1 MKVNK
6 KTGKGIGIVVKQP
19 EKECSDKHCVFHGD
33 IKARGR
39 QFTGVVVSTK
49 MRKTAIV
56 EWEWQ
61 RTIPKFERY
70 EKRNT
75 NLKVH
80 NPACIDAK
88 EGDVVRVHECRP
100 LSKSKSF
107 VIVEKTGSMKGFH
120 QKMEARLESK
130 KTELRDS
137 KKEESREEATNPEE

>member
-1 MKVNK
+1 MNK
-6 KTGKGIGIVVKQP
+6 KNSQEKSNAGKG
-19 EKECSDKHCVFHGD
+19 ENCTDKKCPRHGGLSV
-33 IKARGR
+33 RGR

-130 KTELRDS
+130 KTELRDF
-137 KKEESREEATNPEE
+137 KKEEIKEEETKSEE